1 MERNSQGF
9 SMFELLVALLLLLF
23 ILSGLA
29 VGMRDYLRRQKSL
42 ELHTLARQILET
54 EKARLRN
61 LPSNS
66 LATLDRTFRT
76 GICNFNGSCNF
87 DSACFNEPMKYTR
100 TNCQPPLRCIACL
113 KGKEIVYDDCPNS
126 PYTFYLS
133 YTLAD
138 VYTPNPDNPNEV
150 LSETPIGVGICMKVE
165 FVEPATNRTQTYKAL
180 VLKMEW

>member
-9 SMFELLVALLLLLF
+9 SMYELLVALLILLF
-23 ILSGLA
+23 IISGLA

-54 EKARLRN
+54 EKARLLN

-66 LATLDRTFRT
+66 LATLDRTFS
-76 GICNFNGSCNF
+76 GICNFNGTCNF
-87 DSACFNEPMKYTR
+87 EPSCFNEPMQYKG
-100 TNCQPPLRCIACL
+100 TNCQPPLRGIACL
-113 KGKEIVYDDCPNS
+113 KGKQIVYDNCSNS

-138 VYTPNPDNPNEV
+138 VYTPNPDNPSEV
-150 LSETPIGVGICMKVE
+150 LSPTPIGVGICMKVE
-165 FVEPATNRTQTYKAL
+165 FVDPASNRTQTYKAL

>member
-1 MERNSQGF
+1 
-9 SMFELLVALLLLLF
+9 MFELLVALLLLLF
-23 ILSGLA
+23 IISGLA
-29 VGMRDYLRRQKSL
+29 VGLSDYLKRQKSL

-54 EKARLRN
+54 EKTRLLN

-66 LATLDRTFRT
+66 LATLDRTFR
-76 GICNFNGSCNF
+76 NGTCDLNRSCNF
-87 DSACFNEPMKYTR
+87 DPDCFNEPMQYNG

-113 KGKEIVYDDCPNS
+113 KGKQIVYGNCSNS

-138 VYTPNPDNPNEV
+138 VYTPDPENPNQI
-150 LSETPIGVGICMKVE
+150 LSATPIGLGICMKVE
-165 FVEPATNRTQTYKAL
+165 FVDPATRRNQTYKAL

>member
-23 ILSGLA
+23 IISGLA
-29 VGMRDYLRRQKSL
+29 VGMRDYLKRQKSL
-42 ELHTLARQILET
+42 ELHTLARQILEI
-54 EKARLRN
+54 EKARLLN

-66 LATLDRTFRT
+66 LTTLDRTFK
-76 GICNFNGSCNF
+76 NGTCDLNGTCNF
-87 DSACFNEPMKYTR
+87 DPSCFDPMRYYG

-113 KGKEIVYDDCPNS
+113 KGKQIVYDNCSNS

-138 VYTPNPDNPNEV
+138 VYTPDPYNSTQI
-150 LSETPIGVGICMKVE
+150 LSPTPIGVGICMKVE
-165 FVEPATNRTQTYKAL
+165 FVDPATRRNQTYRAL

>member
-1 MERNSQGF
+1 
-9 SMFELLVALLLLLF
+9 MFELLVALLLLLF
-23 ILSGLA
+23 IISGLA

-54 EKARLRN
+54 EKARLLN

-66 LATLDRTFRT
+66 IATLDRTFK
-76 GICNFNGSCNF
+76 NGTCDLNGTCTF
-87 DSACFNEPMKYTR
+87 DPDCFNEPMRYNG
-100 TNCQPPLRCIACL
+100 TNCQSPLRCIACL
-113 KGKEIVYDDCPNS
+113 KGKQIVYDDCPNS

-138 VYTPNPDNPNEV
+138 VYTSDPYNSTQI
-150 LSETPIGVGICMKVE
+150 LSPTPIGVGICMKVE
-165 FVEPATNRTQTYKAL
+165 FVDPATRRNQTYKAL

>member
-1 MERNSQGF
+1 
-9 SMFELLVALLLLLF
+9 MFELLVALLLLFF
-23 ILSGLA
+23 IISGLA

-54 EKARLRN
+54 EKARLLN

-66 LATLDRTFRT
+66 LATLDRTFKNGT
-76 GICNFNGSCNF
+76 CNFNGNCTF
-87 DSACFNEPMKYTR
+87 DPDCFNEMQYNG

-113 KGKEIVYDDCPNS
+113 KGKQIVYDDCSNS
-126 PYTFYLS
+126 PYTFSLS

-138 VYTPNPDNPNEV
+138 VYTPDPSNSTQI
-150 LSETPIGVGICMKVE
+150 LSPTPIGVGICMKVE
-165 FVEPATNRTQTYKAL
+165 FVDPATNRTQTYKAL

>member
-1 MERNSQGF
+1 
-9 SMFELLVALLLLLF
+9 MFELLVALLLLLF

-42 ELHTLARQILET
+42 ELHNLARQILET

-61 LPSNS
+61 LSSNS
-66 LATLDRTFRT
+66 LATLDRNFKNGTCELNGTCTFDP
-76 GICNFNGSCNF
+76 S
-87 DSACFNEPMKYTR
+87 CFNEPMQYTR
-100 TNCQPPLRCIACL
+100 TNCQPPLRCLACL
-113 KGKEIVYDDCPNS
+113 KGKEIVYDNCPNS

-138 VYTPNPDNPNEV
+138 VYTPAPYDSTQI
-150 LSETPIGVGICMKVE
+150 LSSTPIGVGICMKVK
-165 FVEPATNRTQTYKAL
+165 FVDPATNRTQTYKAL

>member
-1 MERNSQGF
+1 MERNNQGF

-23 ILSGLA
+23 IISGLA

-54 EKARLRN
+54 EKARLLN

-66 LATLDRTFRT
+66 IATLDRTFK
-76 GICNFNGSCNF
+76 NGTCDLNGTCNF
-87 DSACFNEPMKYTR
+87 DPDCFNEPMQYNG

-113 KGKEIVYDDCPNS
+113 KGKQIVYDNCSNS

-138 VYTPNPDNPNEV
+138 VYTPNPDNPSEV
-150 LSETPIGVGICMKVE
+150 LSPTPIGVGICMKVE
-165 FVEPATNRTQTYKAL
+165 FVDPAINRTQTYKAL

>member
-23 ILSGLA
+23 IFSGLA

-54 EKARLRN
+54 EKARLLN

-76 GICNFNGSCNF
+76 GICNFNGTCNF
-87 DSACFNEPMKYTR
+87 DPACFNEPMQYTR

-113 KGKEIVYDDCPNS
+113 KGKEIVYGNCSNS

-165 FVEPATNRTQTYKAL
+165 FIDPAINRTQIYKAL

>member
-23 ILSGLA
+23 IISGLA

-54 EKARLRN
+54 EKARLLN

-66 LATLDRTFRT
+66 LATLDRNFKNGT
-76 GICNFNGSCNF
+76 CDFNGTCNF
-87 DSACFNEPMKYTR
+87 DPSCFNEPMRYNG

-113 KGKEIVYDDCPNS
+113 KGKQIVYDNCSNS

-138 VYTPNPDNPNEV
+138 VYTPNPENSTQI
-150 LSETPIGVGICMKVE
+150 LSATPIGLGICMKVE
-165 FVEPATNRTQTYKAL
+165 FGDPATNRTQTYKAL